1 MSNLIEVRDAA
12 FAYHGIEY
20 VWENVNLEVKQ
31 GDSVCILGANGC
43 GKTTL
48 FNCIAG
54 NLALTRG
61 RVMINGKAI
70 EEYSITEL
78 AKNIGI
84 VYQEHSV
91 SFPYTSLEVVRMGRT
106 PYLGMFQTPG
116 RADTEMA
123 YAIMEEMGIAQ
134 LAECPY
140 SRISGGQRQLVLIAR
155 TLCQNPKAILLD
167 EPTSHLDFK
176 NQALV
181 MKTLHSLSEKGI
193 TILMTSHS
201 PSHAWKTSNKTVL
214 MGERGIIAQGTPQQ
228 VMTSANLEK
237 TYDVKV
243 NIYHSN
249 GDGKAFFCK
258 PAFEEVEFMDRRN
271 GEK

>member
-1 MSNLIEVRDAA
+1 MGKLIEVKDAS
-12 FAYHGIEY
+12 FSYHGRDYI
-20 VWENVNLEVKQ
+20 WENVNLSVEQ

-54 NLALTRG
+54 NFKLAKGSIL
-61 RVMINGKAI
+61 IDGKPI
-70 EEYSITEL
+70 ESYSVTEL
-78 AKNIGI
+78 AKTIGI

-91 SFPYTSLEVVRMGRT
+91 AFPYTSLEVVRMGRT

-116 RADTEMA
+116 QEDTDMA
-123 YAIMEEMGIAQ
+123 YGIMEEMGIAH
-134 LAECPY
+134 LAEKPY

-155 TLCQNPKAILLD
+155 TLCQNPKAILFD

-181 MKTLHSLSEKGI
+181 MKTLRNLSDKGM
-193 TILMTSHS
+193 TIIMTSHS
-201 PSHAWKTSNKTVL
+201 PAHAWQVSNKTVL
-214 MGERGIIAQGTPQQ
+214 MGKGGIIDQGPPRQ
-228 VMTSANLEK
+228 VMTGENLEK

-243 NIYHSN
+243 KIHRSESD
-249 GDGKAFFCK
+249 DGAFFCE
-258 PAFEEVEFMDRRN
+258 PAFEEL
-271 GEK
+271 

>member
-1 MSNLIEVRDAA
+1 MANLIEIKDAF
-12 FAYHGIEY
+12 FAYYAKDYI
-20 VWENVNLEVKQ
+20 WENLNLTVGQ

-54 NLALTRG
+54 NFRLSSGSVQIA
-61 RVMINGKAI
+61 GKPI
-70 EEYSITEL
+70 EDYSITDL
-78 AKNIGI
+78 ARTIGI

-116 RADTEMA
+116 QADTDMA
-123 YAIMEEMGIAQ
+123 YAIMEEMGIAH
-134 LAECPY
+134 LAERPY

-155 TLCQNPKAILLD
+155 ALCQDPKAILFD

-181 MKTLHSLSEKGI
+181 MKTLTNLSKRGM
-193 TILMTSHS
+193 TIIMTSHS
-201 PSHAWKTSNKTVL
+201 PAHAWQVSSKTVL
-214 MGERGIIAQGTPQQ
+214 MGKGGIIAQGPPQE
-228 VMTSANLEK
+228 VMTAENLES
-237 TYDVKV
+237 TYGVKV
-243 NIYHSN
+243 KIHRSE
-249 GDGKAFFCK
+249 DADRAFFCE
-258 PAFEEVEFMDRRN
+258 PDFEDL
-271 GEK
+271 

>member
-1 MSNLIEVRDAA
+1 MGKIIEVKDAS
-12 FAYHGIEY
+12 FSYHGRDYI
-20 VWENVNLEVKQ
+20 WENVNLSVEQ

-54 NLALTRG
+54 NFKLAKGCIL
-61 RVMINGKAI
+61 IDGKPI
-70 EEYSITEL
+70 ESYSVTEL
-78 AKNIGI
+78 AKTIGI

-91 SFPYTSLEVVRMGRT
+91 AFPYTSLEVVRMGRT

-116 RADTEMA
+116 QEDTDMA
-123 YAIMEEMGIAQ
+123 YSIMEEMGIAH
-134 LAECPY
+134 LAEKPY

-155 TLCQNPKAILLD
+155 TLCQNPKAILFD

-181 MKTLHSLSEKGI
+181 MKTLRNLSDKGM
-193 TILMTSHS
+193 TIIMTSHS
-201 PSHAWKTSNKTVL
+201 PAHAWQVSNKTVL
-214 MGERGIIAQGTPQQ
+214 MGKGGIIDQGPPRQ
-228 VMTSANLEK
+228 VMTGENLEK

-243 NIYHSN
+243 KIHRSETD
-249 GDGKAFFCK
+249 DGAFFCE
-258 PAFEEVEFMDRRN
+258 PAFEEL
-271 GEK
+271 

>member
-1 MSNLIEVRDAA
+1 MANLIEVKDAS
-12 FAYHGIEY
+12 FAYHGREY
-20 VWENVNLEVKQ
+20 IWQDLNLEVKQ

-54 NLALTRG
+54 NLQLAKG
-61 RVMINGKAI
+61 SIYIDGKPI
-70 EEYSITEL
+70 GSYSITQL
-78 AKNIGI
+78 AKTIGI

-106 PYLGMFQTPG
+106 PYLGIFQSPG
-116 RADTEMA
+116 QADTDMA
-123 YAIMEEMGIAQ
+123 YGIMKEMGIEH
-134 LAECPY
+134 LAEKPY

-155 TLCQNPKAILLD
+155 ALCQNPKAILFD

-181 MKTLHSLSEKGI
+181 MKTLRNLSAKGM
-193 TILMTSHS
+193 TIIMTSHS
-201 PSHAWKTSNKTVL
+201 PAHAWQVSNKTVL
-214 MGERGIIAQGTPQQ
+214 MGKKGIIAQGAPQQ
-228 VMTSANLEK
+228 VMTAENLEK

-243 NIYHSN
+243 KIHQSEADNA
-249 GDGKAFFCK
+249 AFFCE
-258 PAFEEVEFMDRRN
+258 PAFEEL
-271 GEK
+271 

>member
-1 MSNLIEVRDAA
+1 MSTIISVKDAS
-12 FAYHGIEY
+12 FAYHGRDYI
-20 VWENVNLEVKQ
+20 WENVNLTVEQ

-54 NLALTRG
+54 NFKLAKG
-61 RVMINGKAI
+61 SVEIAGKPIDA
-70 EEYSITEL
+70 YSVTEL
-78 AKNIGI
+78 AKTIGI

-91 SFPYTSLEVVRMGRT
+91 AFPYTSLEVVRMGRT

-116 RADTEMA
+116 QEDTDMA
-123 YAIMEEMGIAQ
+123 YGIMEEMGIAH
-134 LAECPY
+134 LAEKPY

-155 TLCQNPKAILLD
+155 TLCQNPKAILFD

-181 MKTLHSLSEKGI
+181 MKTLRNLSAKGM
-193 TILMTSHS
+193 TIIMTSHS
-201 PSHAWKTSNKTVL
+201 PAHAWQVSNKTVL
-214 MGERGIIAQGTPQQ
+214 MGKGGIIAQGPPRQ
-228 VMTSANLEK
+228 VMTGENLEK

-243 NIYHSN
+243 KIHQSETD
-249 GDGKAFFCK
+249 DGAFFCE
-258 PAFEEVEFMDRRN
+258 PAFEEL
-271 GEK
+271 

>member
-1 MSNLIEVRDAA
+1 MPSIIQIENAS
-12 FAYHGIEY
+12 FAYHGTEY
-20 VWENVNLEVKQ
+20 IWQNVNLDIQQ

-54 NLALTRG
+54 NLPLTKGSVRIG
-61 RVMINGKAI
+61 GKPI
-70 EEYSITEL
+70 EDYSITEL
-78 AKNIGI
+78 AKTIGI

-116 RADTEMA
+116 QEDTDMA
-123 YAIMEEMGIAQ
+123 YAIMEEMGISH
-134 LAECPY
+134 LAERPY

-155 TLCQNPKAILLD
+155 TLCQDPKAILFD

-181 MKTLHSLSEKGI
+181 MKTLRNLSEKGM
-193 TILMTSHS
+193 TIIMTSHS
-201 PSHAWKTSNKTVL
+201 PAHAWQVSTKTVL
-214 MGERGIIAQGTPQQ
+214 MGKGGIIAQGPPHQ
-228 VMTSANLEK
+228 VMTSENLEN

-243 NIYHSN
+243 KIHQSET
-249 GDGKAFFCK
+249 DDTAFFCE
-258 PAFEEVEFMDRRN
+258 PAFEEL
-271 GEK
+271 

>member
-1 MSNLIEVRDAA
+1 MANLIEIKDAF
-12 FAYHGIEY
+12 FAYHAKDYI
-20 VWENVNLEVKQ
+20 WENLNLTVGQ

-54 NLALTRG
+54 NFRLSSG
-61 RVMINGKAI
+61 SVQIDGKPI
-70 EEYSITEL
+70 EDYSITDL
-78 AKNIGI
+78 ARTIGI

-116 RADTEMA
+116 QADTDMA
-123 YAIMEEMGIAQ
+123 YAIMEEMGIAH
-134 LAECPY
+134 LAERPY

-155 TLCQNPKAILLD
+155 ALCQDPKAILFD

-181 MKTLHSLSEKGI
+181 MKTLRRLSERGM
-193 TILMTSHS
+193 TIIMTSHS
-201 PSHAWKTSNKTVL
+201 PAHAWQVSNKTVL
-214 MGERGIIAQGTPQQ
+214 MGKGGIIAQGNPRT
-228 VMTSANLEK
+228 VMTGENLEK
-237 TYDVKV
+237 TYDVMVK
-243 NIYHSN
+243 IHQSETDE
-249 GDGKAFFCK
+249 GAFFCE
-258 PAFEEVEFMDRRN
+258 PAFEEL
-271 GEK
+271 

>member
-1 MSNLIEVRDAA
+1 MGNIIEVKDAS
-12 FAYHGIEY
+12 FAYHGKDYI
-20 VWENVNLEVKQ
+20 WQNVNLTVEQ

-54 NLALTRG
+54 NFKLAKG
-61 RVMINGKAI
+61 RIDIDGKPI
-70 EEYSITEL
+70 ESYSVTEL
-78 AKNIGI
+78 AKTIGI

-91 SFPYTSLEVVRMGRT
+91 AFPYTSLEVVRMGRT

-116 RADTEMA
+116 QEDTDMA
-123 YAIMEEMGIAQ
+123 YGIMEDMGIAH
-134 LAECPY
+134 LAEKPY

-155 TLCQNPKAILLD
+155 TLCQNPKAILFD

-181 MKTLHSLSEKGI
+181 MKTLRRLSERGM
-193 TILMTSHS
+193 TIIMTSHS
-201 PSHAWKTSNKTVL
+201 PAHAWQVSNKTVL
-214 MGERGIIAQGTPQQ
+214 MGKGGIIAQGSPRA
-228 VMTSANLEK
+228 VMTGENLEK

-243 NIYHSN
+243 KIHRSEID
-249 GDGKAFFCK
+249 DGAFFCE
-258 PAFEEVEFMDRRN
+258 PAFEEL
-271 GEK
+271 

>member
-1 MSNLIEVRDAA
+1 MGNIIQVKDAS
-12 FAYHGIEY
+12 FAYHGREY
-20 VWENVNLEVKQ
+20 IWENINLEVKQ

-54 NLALTRG
+54 NFPLTKG
-61 RVMINGKAI
+61 TVYIDEKPI
-70 EEYSITEL
+70 SEHSITTL
-78 AKNIGI
+78 AKTIGI

-116 RADTEMA
+116 QKDTEMA
-123 YAIMEEMGIAQ
+123 YSIMEEMGIAH
-134 LAECPY
+134 LAEKPY

-155 TLCQNPKAILLD
+155 TLCQSPKAILFD

-181 MKTLHSLSEKGI
+181 MKTLRNLSAKGM
-193 TILMTSHS
+193 TIIMTSHS
-201 PSHAWKTSNKTVL
+201 PAHAWQVSNKTVL
-214 MGERGIIAQGTPQQ
+214 MGKGGIIAQGSPVE
-228 VMTSANLEK
+228 VMTNENLER

-243 NIYHSN
+243 KIHRSEA
-249 GDGKAFFCK
+249 DDTAFFCE
-258 PAFEEVEFMDRRN
+258 PAFEEF
-271 GEK
+271 